1 MLENRPLL
9 KFDFTYW
16 EGVSALFGTSR
27 LDYLILFWNESITI
41 LWCYII
47 AWDSRCWKLLLKVN
61 QYLIKKN
68 PVCLYPFSCGIPE
81 PRSFFQKVWI
91 VQQELQTEVISWLD
105 LAEVTLKQKIKTRP
119 NFNVK
124 AFSGDDNIDVWNR
137 II

>member
-1 MLENRPLL
+1 MLE
-9 KFDFTYW
+9 T
-16 EGVSALFGTSR
+16 SA
-27 LDYLILFWNESITI
+27 ESQPI
-41 LWCYII
+41 
-47 AWDSRCWKLLLKVN
+47 SHR
-61 QYLIKKN
+61 KN

-124 AFSGDDNIDVWNR
+124 AFSGDDNIDVSQLMSGIELSKYCNVNSHGNSTQVQAKPDSIFR
-137 II
+137 